1 MIYVSDEKDW
11 SSSHGMSTTDYV
23 THLRSLKSS
32 SSLVV
37 AHAVS
42 GDYPGGC
49 TANGGAEFGDGYY
62 NVVTGLGG
70 SFLSICASD
79 WGMSMDTLARES
91 IMRSNFVL
99 TEKAVDGTISVEV
112 DGVEST
118 DWYFEDS
125 TNSVI
130 FTVIPP
136 EGSEITMTY
145 AVWSCQEEE

>member
-1 MIYVSDEKDW
+1 MKVSENW
-11 SSSHGMSTTDYV
+11 LREWVSPSASTTEIADQL
-23 THLRSLKSS
+23 TM
-32 SSLVV
+32 
-37 AHAVS
+37 A
-42 GDYPGGC
+42 
-49 TANGGAEFGDGYY
+49 
-62 NVVTGLGG
+62 GL
-70 SFLSICASD
+70 
-79 WGMSMDTLARES
+79 
-91 IMRSNFVL
+91 
-99 TEKAVDGTISVEV
+99 EV